1 MATNSP
7 ARPSIAKMPP
17 TVVSWSDI
25 LDASPAVI
33 CQVFYVL
40 ASAAVLAVAVLP
52 ASVRQLLTQYGA
64 RGTKVN
70 ASRSETEVGAAARTS
85 DSDVFTNFVAW
96 VTSVSN
102 IPHSWFTHFYV
113 LSVCCSVFWAVQYLG
128 SGALMEIIT
137 RQQISAE
144 GPRSSMSS
152 SQVVLAWFLM
162 TLQGC
167 RRVYECYAVMKPS
180 PSRMLIFHWFLGIG
194 FYSVTSIAIWVEGS
208 GG

>member
-1 MATNSP
+1 
-7 ARPSIAKMPP
+7 MPT

-25 LDASPAVI
+25 LDVSPAVI

-40 ASAAVLAVAVLP
+40 ASAAVLAVAALP
-52 ASVRQLLTQYGA
+52 VSVRHLLTQYGA
-64 RGTKVN
+64 RGTRVN

-96 VTSVSN
+96 VTSSN

-113 LSVCCSVFWAVQYLG
+113 LSVCCSVFWAVEYLG
-128 SGALMEIIT
+128 HGTLMEIIA
-137 RQQISAE
+137 RQQDSAE

-152 SQVVLAWFLM
+152 NQVVLAWFLM
-162 TLQGC
+162 ALQGFK
-167 RRVYECYAVMKPS
+167 RVYECYAVMKPS
-180 PSRMLIFHWFLGIG
+180 SSRMLIFHWFLGIG
-194 FYSVTSIAIWVEGS
+194 FYFVTSIAIWVEGS